1 MWGWDGLSGSTIA
14 ITGANGFLGRHC
26 VTKALE
32 MGVDVKG
39 VVRRE
44 GAADVVE
51 ALGAEALIVKQFDG
65 DAFRRA
71 FAGCDGVVHLIGIVN
86 EAYAT
91 FQAVNVR
98 GTRIV
103 LESADT
109 ARVSRFVTP
118 SGLGVDKY
126 GETGWATNGYFW
138 SKREIE
144 RMCQASPVACVVFR
158 PSYILGPGDEL
169 IPHLVEAILQ
179 GTIRIVETGDAPMQ
193 PTFVE
198 DAATAFLR
206 AALGWGQ
213 GQAIYELVGPETIT
227 LRALISRVTAIMAE
241 EGFTVPKYT
250 IHEVRVEE
258 ASDALGISREEIDV
272 MLCDVLGD
280 ATPFTRDFQISLTP
294 LDEAIRAAI
303 QHAKAEEV

>member
-1 MWGWDGLSGSTIA
+1 
-14 ITGANGFLGRHC
+14 
-26 VTKALE
+26 

-39 VVRRE
+39 IVRRK

-51 ALGAEALIVKQFDG
+51 ALGAEALIVKKFEG
-65 DAFRRA
+65 DAFCRA
-71 FAGCDGVVHLIGIVN
+71 FEGCEGVLHLIGIVN
-86 EAYAT
+86 EEYAT

-103 LESADT
+103 LESADN
-109 ARVSRFVTP
+109 AQVSRFVTP

-126 GETGWATNGYFW
+126 GEKAWATNDYFW

-144 RMCQASPVACVVFR
+144 RMCQSSPVACVVFR

-169 IPHLVEAILQ
+169 IPNLVEAILQ
-179 GTIRIVETGDAPMQ
+179 GTIRVVETGDAPMQ

-206 AALGWGQ
+206 AVLGWGR
-213 GQAIYELVGPETIT
+213 GQSTYELVGPETIT
-227 LRALISRVTAIMAE
+227 FMELISRVATIMAE
-241 EGFTVPKYT
+241 EGFTVPEYT
-250 IHEVRVEE
+250 IHKVRVEE
-258 ASDALGISREEIDV
+258 APEVLGISREEIDV

-280 ATPFTRDFQISLTP
+280 ATPFTRDFQITLTP
-294 LDEAIRAAI
+294 LDEAIRAAV
-303 QHAKAEEV
+303 QHAKEEEV

>member
-1 MWGWDGLSGSTIA
+1 MSGSTIA

-26 VTKALE
+26 IAKARE
-32 MGVDVKG
+32 MGIDVIG
-39 VVRRE
+39 VVRRK
-44 GAADVVE
+44 GAAEVVE
-51 ALGAEALIVKQFDG
+51 VLGAEALIVKQFDG

-98 GTRIV
+98 GTHIV
-103 LESADT
+103 LRSADM
-109 ARVSRFVTP
+109 ARVARFVTP

-126 GETGWATNGYFW
+126 GERSWATNGYFW

-144 RMCQASPVACVVFR
+144 RMCQASPIACVIFR

-169 IPHLVEAILQ
+169 IPNLVKDILQ
-179 GTIRIVETGDAPMQ
+179 GTVRVVETDDAVMQ

-198 DAATAFLR
+198 DVATAFLR

-213 GQAIYELVGPETIT
+213 EQAIYELVGPETIT
-227 LRALISRVTAIMAE
+227 LRTLISRVATIMAE
-241 EGFTVPKYT
+241 EGFTVPEYT
-250 IHEVRVEE
+250 IHEVPVGE
-258 ASDALGISREEIDV
+258 AADVLGISREEIDV

-294 LDEAIRAAI
+294 LDEAVRAAV
-303 QHAKAEEV
+303 QHAKTDEA